1 MAQARHGDT
10 VKVHYTGRLED
21 GSVFDTSE
29 GRDPL
34 SFKLGEGM
42 VIAGFEDAVLGMSP
56 GKTRTEK
63 ISPIKAYGVHQKE
76 LIMEVERA
84 NIPEEN
90 DIEVGQS
97 LVIGN
102 EQGQTLNA
110 LVIEITED
118 MVTLDANHPLAGKT
132 LEFTIELVE
141 ISSP

>member
-34 SFKLGEGM
+34 QFKLGEGS
-42 VIAGFEDAVLGMSP
+42 VIPGFEDAVLGMAP
-56 GKTRTEK
+56 GQKRVEK
-63 ISPIKAYGVHQKE
+63 IPPLKGYGMHQKE
-76 LIMEVERA
+76 LILEVDRK
-84 NIPEEN
+84 NIPADAE
-90 DIEVGQS
+90 IEVGLG

-102 EQGQTLNA
+102 EQGQTLE
-110 LVIEITED
+110 VIVTEITED
-118 MVTLDANHPLAGKT
+118 AVTLDANHPLAGKT

-141 ISSP
+141 ITSG